1 MENMFL
7 KMSRSV
13 HRSLSSTYQNMPQ
26 QTKAMMKTFAL
37 GAFLMTPQLAFAA
50 GEGGT
55 EFFCYIAKYFKGIVG
70 GAALV
75 ALLMWAIE
83 HIFGVAK
90 LHDVVIKVGIAA
102 AIVSGATIIIAK
114 SGLIPPGCD
123 TGMLA
128 LGMIGLVA

>member
-1 MENMFL
+1 MENMFS

-13 HRSLSSTYQNMPQ
+13 QARHAFLSHAYQNMTQ
-26 QTKAMMKTFAL
+26 SDKTTMKAVAV
-37 GAFLMTPQLAFAA
+37 GAVVMVTPQLAFAA
-50 GEGGT
+50 NGAD
-55 EFFCYIAKYFKGIVG
+55 FFCYIAEYFKSIVG

-102 AIVSGATIIIAK
+102 AIVIGATTIIAK
-114 SGLIPPGCD
+114 SGLTPPGCSILS
-123 TGMLA
+123 G
-128 LGMIGLVA
+128 I